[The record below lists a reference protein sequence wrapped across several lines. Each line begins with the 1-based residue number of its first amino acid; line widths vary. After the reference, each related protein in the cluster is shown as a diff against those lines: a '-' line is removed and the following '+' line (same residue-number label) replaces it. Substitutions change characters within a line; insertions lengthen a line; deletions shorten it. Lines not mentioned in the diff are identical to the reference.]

1 MLNKKQLNVTM
12 WVLTFILLFGFFIT
26 YKNLQGQRVL
36 FDSQYEGLCVSI
48 VALVLSVVVGVN
60 SSGVESF
67 KYLYM

>member
-1 MLNKKQLNVTM
+1 MLDKKQLNIIM

-48 VALVLSVVVGVN
+48 VALILSVVVGVN

-67 KYLYM
+67 KSLYM